1 MSTSN
6 IKTVVD
12 SPRASP
18 EREEQLE
25 PQPGSFPCAPRRDQ
39 EGLHV
44 RTKAAPSGML
54 GDADALF
61 VEEDYEGALGSYT
74 DVSAWRIGPWPVTLP
89 VGSGR
94 G

>member
-1 MSTSN
+1 
-6 IKTVVD
+6 
-12 SPRASP
+12 
-18 EREEQLE
+18 
-25 PQPGSFPCAPRRDQ
+25 
-39 EGLHV
+39 
-44 RTKAAPSGML
+44 ML

-74 DVSAWRIGPWPVTLP
+74 DVSAWRIGPWPATLP